1 MANGTNKGGKARS
14 EAVNTTTATYECP
27 ICGDMNTKRK
37 SFEVR
42 GARFCK
48 VHGNE
53 QIVVGVM
60 SFRAK
65 KQSRKVA

>member
-1 MANGTNKGGKARS
+1 MANGTNKGGKSRG
-14 EAVNTTTATYECP
+14 EAINTTTASFECP
-27 ICGDMNTKRK
+27 ICGAMNTKRK

-53 QIVVGVM
+53 QIVLGVI
-60 SFRAK
+60 SHRAK
-65 KQSRKVA
+65 KKARMVA